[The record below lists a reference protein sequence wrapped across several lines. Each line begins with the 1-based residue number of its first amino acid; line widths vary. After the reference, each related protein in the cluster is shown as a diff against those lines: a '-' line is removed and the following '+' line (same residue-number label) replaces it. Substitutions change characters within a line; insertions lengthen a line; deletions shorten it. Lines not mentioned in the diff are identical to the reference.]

1 MQRKLSGLGARLCEL
16 RGDATQSVFSD
27 SIGVVQQTYAQWEL
41 GNRQPK
47 LQELIRLAQHFG
59 VSTDWLLGLTEIKVQ
74 PQKANFNSDL
84 QQRCAAAE
92 QELQRYKTA
101 FTKITKS
108 LKSTVEV
115 IEELQEAVK

>member
-1 MQRKLSGLGARLCEL
+1 MQKRLKGLGARLCEL
-16 RGDATQSVFSD
+16 RGDATQSVFSET
-27 SIGVVQQTYAQWEL
+27 IGVVQQTYAQWEL

-59 VSTDWLLGLTEIKVQ
+59 VSTDWLLGLTELKIQ
-74 PQKANFNSDL
+74 PQNANFNSDL
-84 QQRCAAAE
+84 QQRCTAAE
-92 QELQRYKTA
+92 KELQKYKTA
-101 FTKITKS
+101 FAKITKS